1 MPLKL
6 NVGLN
11 RKLGEPNYGSRG
23 ASVNLELELDSGLI
37 EEPARLKERIRQ
49 LYGLVRTA
57 LAEELNG
64 GNGNGHPASS
74 GDARPPGAQNGN
86 GNRENGAQRASG
98 QRNGGQRQATQSQV
112 RALHAIARSR
122 QVDLTQ
128 FLQDRYEV
136 ARPDDLS
143 IKLASQAIDELK
155 GPDGQGG

>member
-1 MPLKL
+1 MLKL

-11 RKLGEPNYGSRG
+11 RKVGEANYSSRG

-37 EEPARLKERIRQ
+37 DDPAKLKERIRQ

-74 GDARPPGAQNGN
+74 GDAKSAGKQTGNGN
-86 GNRENGAQRASG
+86 GHSAAPATG

-112 RALHAIARSR
+112 RAIHAIARSR
-122 QVDLTQ
+122 QVDLTHL
-128 FLQDRYEV
+128 LQDRYQA
-136 ARPDDLS
+136 ARPEDLS
-143 IKLASQAIDELK
+143 IKLASQLIDELK
-155 GPDGQGG
+155 SSDGQGG